1 MHMHMNSQMA
11 SKTIVVTTDVY
22 EMLRRQKLPDESFSD
37 VLRRLASGRGRL
49 SPHFGALAHEPE
61 EFFRGMEEAID
72 RVNRASDI
80 RRLVR
85 R

>member
-1 MHMHMNSQMA
+1 MA

-22 EMLRRQKLPDESFSD
+22 EMLRRQKLHGESFSD
-37 VLRRLASGRGRL
+37 VLRRLASGKGKL
-49 SPHFGALAHEPE
+49 SPHFGGLADEPE
-61 EFFRGMEEAID
+61 EFFQKMREVID